1 MAWAQASQLLTVG
14 PERKVPIVPML
25 TLGPLKRIP
34 SFCPFSSFVI
44 PFALTKFLYYEIRT
58 KFWPEIGPCRLHFS
72 TVHGQPV
79 QL

>member
-44 PFALTKFLYYEIRT
+44 L
-58 KFWPEIGPCRLHFS
+58 LH
-72 TVHGQPV
+72 
-79 QL
+79 